1 MTFFVFDSFSSW
13 APQNQKLCWEH
24 RGQVLSTPL
33 FELYLRQIRINFDN
47 LHQSD
52 TVGTMKLKTTC
63 EIEKV
68 FSLEVFLESRNDQV
82 EVEVTIG
89 FEWQSTGIGAYEY
102 WGRTGYDAGIKYL
115 EPFETIWDSAG
126 FTPEEIKEIEKEIF
140 ASYDKWSK
148 EAEEDC
154 ANDHF
159 WLIKN
164 PPSGGFHSF

>member
-1 MTFFVFDSFSSW
+1 
-13 APQNQKLCWEH
+13 
-24 RGQVLSTPL
+24 
-33 FELYLRQIRINFDN
+33 
-47 LHQSD
+47 
-52 TVGTMKLKTTC
+52 MKLKTTC

-68 FSLEVFLESRNDQV
+68 FSLEVFLESRND
-82 EVEVTIG
+82 EIKIEVTIG

>member
-1 MTFFVFDSFSSW
+1 
-13 APQNQKLCWEH
+13 
-24 RGQVLSTPL
+24 
-33 FELYLRQIRINFDN
+33 
-47 LHQSD
+47 
-52 TVGTMKLKTTC
+52 MKLKTSC
-63 EIEKV
+63 NVEKT
-68 FSLEVFLESRNDQV
+68 FTLEVFLESRND
-82 EVEVTIG
+82 EIEIEVTIG

-140 ASYDKWSK
+140 ASYDRWSK

-164 PPSGGFHSF
+164 PPSGGFHSFQVWAPQIQKLCGEHKRQAVSRPLFALYLRQIEIIFDNLHRSDNLSL